1 MLVVALPPFDRLSG
15 ETGAALLIV
24 APMIA
29 GQALLDL
36 FLAATRWKHRMRY
49 EVVGR
54 SIVEPYAAMAT
65 AAAAWFAGF
74 QEIGLL
80 VSYWAG
86 TLMALAYAI
95 WGTHLSFGSFAL
107 GAYRL
112 GRDRVKA
119 IFREGAVP
127 MANDLVSGLFARLD
141 LYLVGLFLGE
151 SPGGH
156 LRHGAPDQDTYP
168 SGPAEL
174 RRAAD
179 SDRRQDSRRQ
189 RHPHEPGSLLASA
202 ARLILAIQLA
212 ILVGLAVI
220 GLPAVAMA
228 RPRIRRSVTWPCCC
242 SPPRR
247 RSRVRSASPT

>member
-1 MLVVALPPFDRLSG
+1 MLIVAIPPFDRLSG

-49 EVVGR
+49 EVVSR

-74 QEIGLL
+74 EETGLL
-80 VSYWAG
+80 ISYWAG
-86 TLMALAYAI
+86 TLLALAYAI
-95 WGTHLSFGSFAL
+95 WGTHLSFGSLAL
-107 GAYRL
+107 RTWRL
-112 GRDRVKA
+112 DRGRTRSILRA
-119 IFREGAVP
+119 GAVP

-151 SPGGH
+151 SPAGIYGMA
-156 LRHGAPDQDTYP
+156 RQVRTPIRQVRQ
-168 SGPAEL
+168 SL
-174 RRAAD
+174 RRTAD
-179 SDRRQDSRRQ
+179 PDRRQDARRQ
-189 RHPHEPGSLLASA
+189 RPARKPEPPGFGGAPDPRHPARHPGHTRGHRPAAAELARA
-202 ARLILAIQLA
+202 GVRARLL
-212 ILVGLAVI
+212 
-220 GLPAVAMA
+220 
-228 RPRIRRSVTWPCCC
+228 RRCFC

-247 RSRVRSASPT
+247 RSRARSASPT